1 MNRLREIR
9 EAQGLTLEDVAERL
23 DTTATTVSR
32 IERGERQLTEKWQR
46 RFAVGLGV
54 HITELLTQSA
64 AIPGG
69 MKVLGSVGAG
79 LWHEIGMP
87 AQKEQLTIPLGND
100 LRYPALPQYALKI
113 VGDSMDKVFPDG
125 QYIVCVPWA
134 ELGRE
139 LRNKDLVVIERR
151 KHGLSEATV
160 KRVVIS
166 KGAIKLMPESTSP
179 RWQEPLVL
187 NGAEDEEV
195 IITALVIGRYEP
207 L

>member
-9 EAQGLTLEDVAERL
+9 EAQGLTLEEVAEKL
-23 DTTATTVSR
+23 GTTATTISR
-32 IERGERQLTEKWQR
+32 LELGKRQMTENWQR
-46 RFAVGLGV
+46 RFADGLGV

-64 AIPGG
+64 AVTGG

-87 AQKEQLTIPLGND
+87 VQKEQLTIPLGND

-139 LRNKDLVVIERR
+139 LRNKDLIVIERR
-151 KHGLSEATV
+151 KHGISEATV
-160 KRVVIS
+160 KRVLMS
-166 KGAIKLMPESTSP
+166 KGTIKLMPESTSP

-187 NGAEDEEV
+187 NGSEDEEV

>member
-9 EAQGLTLEDVAERL
+9 KSRGLTLEQVGEMVGTSATQISRLERSKRKL
-23 DTTATTVSR
+23 HEDWLKKFGDAF
-32 IERGERQLTEKWQR
+32 GLHMTE
-46 RFAVGLGV
+46 FLS
-54 HITELLTQSA
+54 QSG
-64 AIPGG
+64 PSSEG
-69 MKVLGSVGAG
+69 MTVLGSVGAG
-79 LWHEIGMP
+79 MWHEIGMSV
-87 AQKEQLTIPLGND
+87 QKETSTVPLGND
-100 LRYPALPQYALKI
+100 LRYPALSQYALKV

-160 KRVVIS
+160 KRVQMS
-166 KGAIKLMPESTSP
+166 KGTCKLMPESTSP

-187 NGAEDEEV
+187 NGSEDEEV